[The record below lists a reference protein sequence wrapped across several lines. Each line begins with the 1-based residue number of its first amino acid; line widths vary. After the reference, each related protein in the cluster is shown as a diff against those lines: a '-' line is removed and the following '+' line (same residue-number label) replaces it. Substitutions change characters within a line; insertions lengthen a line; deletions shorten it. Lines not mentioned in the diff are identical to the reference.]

1 MFWKKYQN
9 NECLQEKKMTQCV
22 MNCFP
27 CNYRLSGD
35 SLWKQF
41 NEIKTISYIYMYVCI
56 LINWFGFTGDSNLLD
71 FWSQQRK
78 LWPSASWG
86 LWALFIGMDL
96 VSLSKFLYCL
106 YSSLL
111 EMLSRGKISERWY
124 CQLVF
129 KKLNFVQWIY
139 KANLHGRKVTGD
151 PTPEHIWRDE
161 EVNTPVQGN
170 CL

>member
-56 LINWFGFTGDSNLLD
+56 LINWFGFTGDSHLLD

-139 KANLHGRKVTGD
+139 KANLHGRKVTGGSD
-151 PTPEHIWRDE
+151 SRAYLERWR
-161 EVNTPVQGN
+161 G
-170 CL
+170 

>member
-27 CNYRLSGD
+27 CNYRLSGE

-139 KANLHGRKVTGD
+139 KANLHGRKVTGGSD
-151 PTPEHIWRDE
+151 SRAYLERWR
-161 EVNTPVQGN
+161 G
-170 CL
+170 